1 MLPLI
6 VYVVEPS
13 EGQSRNV
20 MMYGHLDKQP
30 YEEPWEEGLGPITPV
45 IRDGKLYGR
54 GGADDG
60 YASFSAMLAVKN
72 AQLQGVKLPRIVL
85 VLETEE
91 ESGSDFLISLLKV
104 AEDFIQKPDVLI
116 CLDSGCLDYEQM
128 WLTSSLR
135 GVAMVDMQ
143 VTHSGSHAGSASGV
157 VPDTFSIVRTL
168 LDRIDDEETGLVH
181 EDIQNPIPDWK
192 IKEAENLA
200 ALKGR
205 ELCEKLTVL

>member
-1 MLPLI
+1 
-6 VYVVEPS
+6 
-13 EGQSRNV
+13 

-157 VPDTFSIVRTL
+157 VPDTFSIVRML

-181 EDIQNPIPDWK
+181 EDIQNPIPEWK